1 MKSGLGLVSGIGLC
15 CLAGSMY
22 DHYDRGEKKQ
32 MKERSYIICSLEK
45 RFSMLQHELLSLK
58 VMIKLIKTIMNG
70 METVIRP
77 TDKTLN
83 LTHGDMTL
91 A

>member
-45 RFSMLQHELLSLK
+45 RFSRYSYS
-58 VMIKLIKTIMNG
+58 MNY
-70 METVIRP
+70 
-77 TDKTLN
+77 
-83 LTHGDMTL
+83 
-91 A
+91 